1 MLHLATRENI
11 GVTEDTASKPKIF
24 LNMWDKIPAA
34 QKQRKIDFPPRYLP
48 ARFLT
53 SLSSPHLP
61 SYLSEERPWL
71 PLLPSPDK
79 AVLHNAS
86 HHPQPSRSICWL
98 LFCLPHQQL
107 SSTRQGSPSV
117 LFSAAVP
124 QPKTELRRHNMSW
137 INICRMSGKNCVEHK
152 EDNL

>member
-1 MLHLATRENI
+1 MIKRLSLL
-11 GVTEDTASKPKIF
+11 F
-24 LNMWDKIPAA
+24 LCTLFAGIMMAQEQANLPARLQRTPEEEA

-124 QPKTELRRHNMSW
+124 QPKTELRRHNMS
-137 INICRMSGKNCVEHK
+137 
-152 EDNL
+152 